1 MRFFAGALMMSIPN
15 HWRAVEPLVLS
26 TEAQALY
33 GLLARQEPAP
43 ETAETALDELL
54 GYGLVLPHPHG
65 PTSDGRA
72 RFITRDPSEVLAEKR
87 DRIYRQIGS
96 VMAEVTAMPEHLRPL
111 AAVYQGAAADLMRGA
126 VEYISGIEKINGR
139 LSEIIAGAAEEL
151 LTAQPDGPRPAEMLA
166 LSLPRDRAALQR
178 GVTMR
183 TLYRTS
189 VRSDGPTARWA
200 TQITGD
206 GAEVRTLAEAFMRAI
221 IVDRR
226 VAVVTDLT
234 EHTPGTDPVR
244 ALILH
249 DPGVVHYAVA
259 MFERDWARAST
270 WRGHETPAEVGL
282 TELQTSVLR
291 LLVSG
296 QGQSSIAKTLEVS
309 SRTVHAQIADLKRI
323 SGANSLAQLGYWWA
337 KRESE

>member
-1 MRFFAGALMMSIPN
+1 M
-15 HWRAVEPLVLS
+15 LS
-26 TEAQALY
+26 AEAQELY
-33 GLLARQEPAP
+33 GALARQEPAP
-43 ETAETALDELL
+43 DSARPALAELL
-54 GYGLVLPHPHG
+54 DFGLVLPHPHN
-65 PTSDGRA
+65 PAD
-72 RFITRDPSEVLAEKR
+72 RFVTRDPLEVLAEKR
-87 DRIYRQIGS
+87 DRIYRQIGAA
-96 VMAEVTAMPEHLRPL
+96 MAEVTALPEHLRPL
-111 AAVYQGAAADLMRGA
+111 AAVYQGAAANLVRGA
-126 VEYISGIEKINGR
+126 VEYVSGIETINAR

-151 LTAQPDGPRPAEMLA
+151 LTAQPGGPRPADMLA

-189 VRSDGPTARWA
+189 VRSDGPTAQWA
-200 TQITGD
+200 AQITSEG
-206 GAEVRTLAEAFMRAI
+206 GEIRTLDEEFMRAI

-226 VAVVTDLT
+226 IAVVTDLT
-234 EHTPGTDPVR
+234 EHTPGTEPVR

-249 DPGVVHYAVA
+249 DPGVVHYAAA
-259 MFERDWARAST
+259 MFERDWARASA
-270 WRGHETPAEVGL
+270 WRGHETPAEAEL

-296 QGQSSIAKTLEVS
+296 RGQASIATTLEVS
-309 SRTVHAQIADLKRI
+309 SRTVHAQIAEIKRV